1 MAKPTPAARLR
12 KTFHYP
18 SDDDDNPSSSSTPEV
33 LDEQEQE
40 SLIAKLSTQ
49 NTTRNASFLRLLSIL
64 PPLSSVPFL
73 LGLFLPTNRDG
84 GGASPFFLLPLLG
97 LSSLL
102 ATGWML
108 HRLGPTETGL
118 AFFDQQYQQQQGQHN
133 PRPHEW
139 ASGSGSRTK
148 PRTNGILTT
157 GQDPLRWSRS
167 PLEQH
172 LPRLNLALAALAL
185 LTGLL
190 ERAKLG
196 PAAAVGVSPVLLGAL
211 PGVVYAVVVGA
222 KVVMA
227 GVDPERELDGL
238 RYGYKGA

>member
-1 MAKPTPAARLR
+1 
-12 KTFHYP
+12 
-18 SDDDDNPSSSSTPEV
+18 
-33 LDEQEQE
+33 
-40 SLIAKLSTQ
+40 
-49 NTTRNASFLRLLSIL
+49 
-64 PPLSSVPFL
+64 
-73 LGLFLPTNRDG
+73 
-84 GGASPFFLLPLLG
+84 
-97 LSSLL
+97 
-102 ATGWML
+102 ML

-118 AFFDQQYQQQQGQHN
+118 AFLDQQYQQQQQQGQNN
-133 PRPHEW
+133 PRSQGW
-139 ASGSGSRTK
+139 ASSGSGSGSGSRTK
-148 PRTNGILTT
+148 PRNNGILTT
-157 GQDPLRWSRS
+157 GQEPLRSRS

-196 PAAAVGVSPVLLGAL
+196 PAAVVGVSPVLLGAL